1 LVGIPISAL
10 TYVKPMAKKKIVQK
24 KYVAITLAGT
34 RVIEGTDIID
44 AMLRL
49 NHEMGSRGLL
59 GVVEE
64 GTEIRQVLEQA
75 MAA

>member
-1 LVGIPISAL
+1 MP
-10 TYVKPMAKKKIVQK
+10 KKKLVRK

-64 GTEIRQVLEQA
+64 GTEIQMLKRA